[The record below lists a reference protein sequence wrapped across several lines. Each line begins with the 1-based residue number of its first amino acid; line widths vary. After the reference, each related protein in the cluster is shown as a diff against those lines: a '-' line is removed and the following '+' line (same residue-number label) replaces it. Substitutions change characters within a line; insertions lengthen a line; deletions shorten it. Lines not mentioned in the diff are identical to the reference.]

1 MLHGKM
7 QAEKRHQ
14 LAHHLSCNSYPHP
27 RDKGA
32 PSPGRYIF
40 KKDYRTIRTVWGFRD

>member
-1 MLHGKM
+1 M

-27 RDKGA
+27 RDKGT
-32 PSPGRYIF
+32 PSPGSYIF
-40 KKDYRTIRTVWGFRD
+40 NADYRTIRNDGGLGIEV